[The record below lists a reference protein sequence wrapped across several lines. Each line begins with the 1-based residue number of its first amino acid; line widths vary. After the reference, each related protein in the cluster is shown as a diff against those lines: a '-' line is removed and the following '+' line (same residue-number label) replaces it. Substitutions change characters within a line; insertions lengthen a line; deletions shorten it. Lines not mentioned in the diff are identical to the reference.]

1 MNTTVY
7 QSVSFLGI
15 EVKSE
20 MIDTFEPVTE
30 TRWES
35 ILMLTILALLILVA
49 LIGTFI
55 HHSSIG

>member
-7 QSVSFLGI
+7 QSVSLLGI
-15 EVKSE
+15 GVKHE

-35 ILMLTILALLILVA
+35 ILMIIIFALLILVS
-49 LIGTFI
+49 LVGTFI